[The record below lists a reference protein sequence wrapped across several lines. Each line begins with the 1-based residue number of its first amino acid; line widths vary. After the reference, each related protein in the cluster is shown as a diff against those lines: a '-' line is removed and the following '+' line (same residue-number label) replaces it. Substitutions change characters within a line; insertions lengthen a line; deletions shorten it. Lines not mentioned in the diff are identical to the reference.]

1 MVFVEG
7 EALSPWQEEA
17 EVSARR
23 AEKEK
28 TTLPLPFSTVM
39 GCFLGTSCVLKH
51 RANRWGGPRGRV
63 AVPEPGAGG
72 VKESGEEARGAR
84 NADKVGWVKKSSGG
98 LLGIWKDR
106 YLLLCKAQLL
116 VCENEDEQKCLETV
130 ELGSYERCQDLRAL
144 LKRKHRFILIRSPG
158 NKQVHDLKFQAATGE
173 EKELWI
179 KALNDGINKGKNKA
193 FDEVKV
199 DQSCA
204 LEHVTRDRVK
214 GGQRRRPPTR
224 FHLKEVAN
232 AVSDG
237 LLRLDL
243 DVPDSG
249 PPSPTPVSDGDGTV
263 SPPREIPKPPT
274 KPLPGPEK
282 PVAEEGAQPP
292 APETLRDDLGGGGP
306 GAQEAEGQTGGGPVP
321 PEGDSKEATAEA
333 GQGPRLP
340 PVPPPKILS
349 DKLKVSW
356 ENTPPEP
363 SVPAGS
369 EATGPNGPEVPA
381 EAGPK
386 EPGKPPTPP
395 PKILSE
401 KLKQSMRR
409 SHNSSLDSGPP
420 EPAAPSDPQA
430 PDDRGNCSPVSLD
443 ASDGAE
449 PGPAPETRG
458 AAGERSP
465 EVPRPKEETR
475 PPASPKT
482 DGPAP
487 ARCASL
493 SDLLSESGQGLGS
506 RGDLHPLAR
515 MERKVASEREKTE
528 LLLNRVLREA
538 ASEPEGNGAPVN
550 AKVLLN
556 QAAEQ
561 LRQATQVLQEIKGLG
576 ELNKEPRGRGGD
588 RKQERKDLVTLYRRS
603 VP

>member
-1 MVFVEG
+1 
-7 EALSPWQEEA
+7 
-17 EVSARR
+17 
-23 AEKEK
+23 
-28 TTLPLPFSTVM
+28 
-39 GCFLGTSCVLKH
+39 
-51 RANRWGGPRGRV
+51 
-63 AVPEPGAGG
+63 
-72 VKESGEEARGAR
+72 
-84 NADKVGWVKKSSGG
+84 
-98 LLGIWKDR
+98 
-106 YLLLCKAQLL
+106 
-116 VCENEDEQKCLETV
+116 
-130 ELGSYERCQDLRAL
+130 
-144 LKRKHRFILIRSPG
+144 
-158 NKQVHDLKFQAATGE
+158 
-173 EKELWI
+173 
-179 KALNDGINKGKNKA
+179 
-193 FDEVKV
+193 
-199 DQSCA
+199 
-204 LEHVTRDRVK
+204 
-214 GGQRRRPPTR
+214 
-224 FHLKEVAN
+224 
-232 AVSDG
+232 
-237 LLRLDL
+237 
-243 DVPDSG
+243 
-249 PPSPTPVSDGDGTV
+249 
-263 SPPREIPKPPT
+263 
-274 KPLPGPEK
+274 
-282 PVAEEGAQPP
+282 
-292 APETLRDDLGGGGP
+292 
-306 GAQEAEGQTGGGPVP
+306 
-321 PEGDSKEATAEA
+321 
-333 GQGPRLP
+333 
-340 PVPPPKILS
+340 PPPKILS

-420 EPAAPSDPQA
+420 EPAAP
-430 PDDRGNCSPVSLD
+430 LD

-538 ASEPEGNGAPVN
+538 ASEPEGNGTPVN

-576 ELNKEPRGRGGD
+576 ELNKEPGARLGPEA
-588 RKQERKDLVTLYRRS
+588 ERNDLVTLYRRS
-603 VP
+603 RS

>member
-1 MVFVEG
+1 M
-7 EALSPWQEEA
+7 EE
-17 EVSARR
+17 
-23 AEKEK
+23 
-28 TTLPLPFSTVM
+28 
-39 GCFLGTSCVLKH
+39 
-51 RANRWGGPRGRV
+51 
-63 AVPEPGAGG
+63 G
-72 VKESGEEARGAR
+72 VKESGDEAQGAR

-98 LLGIWKDR
+98 ILGIWKDR

-116 VCENEDEQKCLETV
+116 VFENQDEQKCLETV

-214 GGQRRRPPTR
+214 RGQNRRPPTR
-224 FHLKEVAN
+224 SHLKEVAN

-249 PPSPTPVSDGDGTV
+249 PPSLTPVSGHDATV
-263 SPPREIPKPPT
+263 SPPRDTPKPPMPPT
-274 KPLPGPEK
+274 KPLPT
-282 PVAEEGAQPP
+282 AEEGARPP
-292 APETLRDDLGGGGP
+292 APESLQDGLGGGGP
-306 GAQEAEGQTGGGPVP
+306 GAQEAEGQIGGGPVAP
-321 PEGDSKEATAEA
+321 VGDGKEATADV

-340 PVPPPKILS
+340 PAPPPKILS

-356 ENTPPEP
+356 ENPPPEP
-363 SVPAGS
+363 SVPTGA
-369 EATGPNGPEVPA
+369 EAPT

-386 EPGKPPTPP
+386 EAGKPPTPP

-401 KLKQSMRR
+401 KLKQSM
-409 SHNSSLDSGPP
+409 HSGPS

-430 PDDRGNCSPVSLD
+430 PDDRENCPPSSLD
-443 ASDGAE
+443 TSDGAE
-449 PGPAPETRG
+449 PGPALETHG
-458 AAGERSP
+458 AIGERSLG
-465 EVPRPKEETR
+465 VPRPEEGR
-475 PPASPKT
+475 GPPASPKT
-482 DGPAP
+482 DGPTEGPREGPPP
-487 ARCASL
+487 ARRASL
-493 SDLLSESGQGLGS
+493 SDLLSESGHP
-506 RGDLHPLAR
+506 HPLAG

-528 LLLNRVLREA
+528 LLLSQVLRGA
-538 ASEPEGNGAPVN
+538 ALEPEGNGAPLK
-550 AKVLLN
+550 AEVLLN
-556 QAAEQ
+556 RAVEQ

-588 RKQERKDLVTLYRRS
+588 QKQERKDLVTLYRRS